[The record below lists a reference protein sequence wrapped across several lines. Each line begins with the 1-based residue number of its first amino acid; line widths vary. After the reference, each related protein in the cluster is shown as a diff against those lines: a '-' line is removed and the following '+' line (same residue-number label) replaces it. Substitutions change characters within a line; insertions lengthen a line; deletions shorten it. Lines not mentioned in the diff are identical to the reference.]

1 MKLFRLHGT
10 FIASYDKS
18 SQWDENYIILDDQHS
33 VLCTCTRL
41 SITEAIRSQI

>member
-33 VLCTCTRL
+33 V
-41 SITEAIRSQI
+41 SQLHVLDYL

>member
-18 SQWDENYIILDDQHS
+18 SQWDENYTILDDQHS
-33 VLCTCTRL
+33 V
-41 SITEAIRSQI
+41 SQLLDYL

>member
-18 SQWDENYIILDDQHS
+18 SQWVENYIILNDQHS
-33 VLCTCTRL
+33 VGQLHVL
-41 SITEAIRSQI
+41 DYL